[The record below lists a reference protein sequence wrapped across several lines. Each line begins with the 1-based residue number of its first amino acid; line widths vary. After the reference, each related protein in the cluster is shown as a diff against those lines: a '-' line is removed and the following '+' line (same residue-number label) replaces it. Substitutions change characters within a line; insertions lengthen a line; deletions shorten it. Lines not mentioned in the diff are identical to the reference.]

1 MRRAGALLALLLV
14 QGSAVLWADAPG
26 QDYAGQAAEADALQ
40 QLQARAHPE
49 QDAPGSA
56 QQDQPETLSGTVS
69 LKPSFEAHGPNVFL
83 ADLVA
88 QNLPPAVAAIVVKP
102 SGGPGSEVDIDPA
115 LVNLKLRRAPGGPYQ
130 LKAGYGTLKV
140 AVPAQKVSGKIL
152 LDFASGY
159 IEAQLSGTAGVDILP
174 QGKVFGL
181 TLYDA
186 QVRFRARPPE
196 DHALRGYVELRV
208 EVLQS
213 SLSGED
219 KVVATVPVSFLV
231 RREEPRLV
239 TTQAVQRG
247 EELGAQNLEVRVMD
261 TTFAAD
267 GFSDLEAADGKVAKT
282 YIAAGTP
289 LDVDMVDLPLAIHM
303 GDPVRLLV
311 RSGAVE
317 VDTTARAMRDAR
329 IGDSLPLQIS
339 DTGKLVQARCV
350 DADVAVE
357 NAW

>member
-1 MRRAGALLALLLV
+1 M
-14 QGSAVLWADAPG
+14 
-26 QDYAGQAAEADALQ
+26 
-40 QLQARAHPE
+40 
-49 QDAPGSA
+49 
-56 QQDQPETLSGTVS
+56 DQPETLSGTVS

-83 ADLVA
+83 ADLVE

-115 LVNLKLRRAPGGPYQ
+115 LVNLKLRRAPGGPYR
-130 LKAGYGTLKV
+130 LKAGYPTLKV

-159 IEAQLSGTAGVDILP
+159 IEAQLSGTAGVDIRP
-174 QGKVFGL
+174 QGHVFGL

-247 EELGAQNLEVRVMD
+247 ELLGADNLEVRVMD

-267 GFSDLEAADGKVAKT
+267 GFSLLASADGKVAKT
-282 YIAAGTP
+282 YIPAGTP
-289 LDVDMVDLPLAIHM
+289 LDVDMVDLPLAIHE
-303 GDPVRLLV
+303 GDSVRLIV

-329 IGDSLPLQIS
+329 VGDSLPLQIS

-350 DADVAVE
+350 DADAAVE